1 MADDVLQC
9 PTDLFIEHRSP
20 EHTRSDNGPE
30 FAAKALRHWL
40 GRVGVK
46 TLFIEPDS
54 PSENGNCESF
64 NSELG
69 DELLSGEM
77 FATRREAQVLIG
89 NWRRH

>member
-1 MADDVLQC
+1 MHGQ
-9 PTDLFIEHRSP
+9 P
-20 EHTRSDNGPE
+20 EHIRSDNGPE
-30 FAAKALRHWL
+30 FAAKAVRHWL

-64 NSELG
+64 NSDLT
-69 DELLSGEM
+69 DELLNGEM
-77 FATRREAQVLIG
+77 FATLREAQVLIG